1 MTASQFSPLLL
12 VGSWLYALPAVA
24 QTPPAAPPPPLPEA
38 PAATQPAPAQP
49 APTAPAAAPA
59 PGYDA
64 APPGAPPA
72 APPEGAAPGA
82 EPVPPGAPPAAP
94 PEQAPPAAEGQWGA
108 GEAWAAAPEGA
119 ADQEGAPAENGKAKA
134 EWRRKTLKIHNSLD
148 GSTGLV
154 RIHEARSGAPN
165 TFRLHFVTSYYSGSG
180 FLCSS
185 VSECP
190 VLPGEADP
198 TEDDA
203 SRSGMEFGLSV
214 TPLPYLE
221 AFAGL
226 HSSAT
231 YNDHGTPKL
240 LQALGDG
247 NLGVKGFMPY
257 DPDTVFT
264 FGGEG
269 QLWLLNGTGEV
280 GPNLKATSGE
290 LRALATADFTNRV
303 NGDDRLPLRVHA
315 NLGLMFNNAG
325 QLVAKT
331 EEKRHAR
338 ITRIERFGLGI
349 DRADFF
355 KFGLGAEF
363 VHDLVR
369 PFMEWTIDVP
379 FNQRTGYICY
389 QDIAF
394 TGDSCLKLNS
404 GAGRMPSR
412 LTLGVRLTPWLDGF
426 SALAALDVG
435 TGATSR
441 FIEEVTPEL
450 PWNLYLGLG
459 FAVDAKPEPI
469 IKEVPIQAAP
479 VAVPEPKRFISGV
492 VVDSRTGE
500 PLPNAIVRFKDKDL
514 TGMVTNPQGL
524 FRTGDLPPGPYT
536 FVVTLDG
543 FRDGE
548 CQTDL
553 PAVAGAAAPG
563 QPGAPGQQPVG
574 LGQQSAPPPG
584 VTAAGE
590 PWVAPPGAAPGAAPG
605 GDIQAGVKCELKALP
620 AVGTVTGV
628 VSDASSGQPV
638 PSANVTITDK
648 LGRQL
653 ELKGSPEGA
662 FRFENVPA
670 GVVRLTASAPG
681 FLPAFSELDVKARG
695 DARSQMVLSPKP
707 KKGSVTVTPK
717 ELKLSRSIQFQSES
731 AELLP
736 DSMSVLQEAAAAIID
751 TPSIRAIEV
760 QGHTDS
766 GGPGYAQRLSQ
777 ERAQAV
783 VEALVKLGV
792 DPNKLT
798 AKGYGADKPLV
809 PPVTAANKEKNRRI
823 QLVITDRD

>member
-1 MTASQFSPLLL
+1 
-12 VGSWLYALPAVA
+12 V
-24 QTPPAAPPPPLPEA
+24 
-38 PAATQPAPAQP
+38 
-49 APTAPAAAPA
+49 
-59 PGYDA
+59 
-64 APPGAPPA
+64 
-72 APPEGAAPGA
+72 PPEGAA
-82 EPVPPGAPPAAP
+82 E
-94 PEQAPPAAEGQWGA
+94 EQAGS
-108 GEAWAAAPEGA
+108 
-119 ADQEGAPAENGKAKA
+119 AENGNAKA
-134 EWRRKTLKIHNSLD
+134 EWRRRTLKIHNSLE

-154 RIHEARSGAPN
+154 RIHEASSGAPN

-185 VSECP
+185 TSECP
-190 VLPGEADP
+190 ILPGETEP

-221 AFAGL
+221 AFGGL

-257 DPDTVFT
+257 EPDTVFT

-269 QLWLLNGTGEV
+269 QLWLLNGTGDV

-290 LRALATADFTNRV
+290 LRALASADFTNRI
-303 NGDDRLPLRVHA
+303 NANDRLPLRVHA
-315 NLGLMFNNAG
+315 NLGIMFNNAG
-325 QLVAKT
+325 QLVQKT
-331 EEKRHAR
+331 EERRNAR

-349 DRADFF
+349 DRADFV

-369 PFMEWTIDVP
+369 PFMEWTIDIP

-394 TGDSCLKLNS
+394 EDDSCLKLDS
-404 GAGRMPSR
+404 SVGRMPSR
-412 LTLGVRLTPWLDGF
+412 LTLGVRLTPWIDGF

-435 TGATSR
+435 TGATSK
-441 FIEEVTPEL
+441 FIEEVAPEL
-450 PWNLYLGLG
+450 PWNLYIGLG

-469 IKEVPIQAAP
+469 IKEVPSERAP
-479 VAVPEPKRFISGV
+479 VALPEPKRIISGV
-492 VVDSRTGE
+492 VVDARTGE
-500 PLPNAIVRFKDKDL
+500 PIPNAIVRFKDKDL
-514 TGMVTNPQGL
+514 TAMVTNDQGL

-536 FVVTLDG
+536 FLVSVEG

-553 PAVAGAAAPG
+553 PAVAGAAALG
-563 QPGAPGQQPVG
+563 QPGGPEQQPSVG
-574 LGQQSAPPPG
+574 LGQQAAPPPG
-584 VTAAGE
+584 VTPGA
-590 PWVAPPGAAPGAAPG
+590 PWAAPPGAAPGAAPG

-620 AVGTVTGV
+620 AVGTVTGT
-628 VSDASSGQPV
+628 VSDSATGQPV
-638 PSANVTITDK
+638 PSADVTITDK

-670 GVVRLTASAPG
+670 GTVRLTASAPG
-681 FLPAFSELDVKARG
+681 FLPSFSELDVKARA
-695 DARSQMVLSPKP
+695 DVRAQMTLTPKP
-707 KKGSVTVTPK
+707 RKANVAVTAK
-717 ELKLSRSIQFQSES
+717 EIKLSKPIRFESES

-736 DSMSVLQEAAAAIID
+736 DSMPVLQEAAAAIID

-766 GGPGYAQRLSQ
+766 GGPGYALRLSQ

-798 AKGYGADKPLV
+798 AKGYGAEKPLV